1 MAAGCK
7 NWPKIYLEKI
17 RAGEIPVSQKVLAVY
32 ERECSWMDNPPPN
45 FPYKFSPELGQYYID
60 YMEKFCRQSKGKAGG
75 QLIKFQLFQLAKMQL
90 VFGWVE
96 KDTGLRRFR
105 EVFDI
110 RGRKN
115 GKSTETAA
123 VMHAMLEIDGEAGPE
138 IYCVANSKDQADTVF
153 NECVNMRAQSPALQ
167 KITKKRRSDI
177 YCPGNFGFIQA
188 LAAKTDTLDGKNA
201 HFVCQDEP
209 HEQRNSELYD
219 VMKQSQSFREQPLY
233 WIISTNGFVRE
244 GFFDA
249 KYQLYSAVALWQ
261 EGFQDYTVLPL
272 IYELDSREEWTD
284 EKCWGKAN
292 PGLGTIKSLK
302 TLREHVAQAQRD
314 PSFLPTVL
322 TKDFNIPENSAESW
336 LRFEDIKNE
345 TVVNMAYLEHTY
357 AVGGCD
363 LSATTDLT
371 CATLLIMR
379 PDDPNYYVLQKYFL
393 PEGRLEQLQA
403 ASNREAPYQ
412 RWAELGWLQIC
423 KGKTVEYNDVT
434 AWFVEMVQEHDIRPL
449 WVCYDA
455 ALSGYWVPQ
464 MEETG
469 FVMEKIRQGPITW
482 TYPMK
487 LLGGALQE
495 HRVIYQNNPML
506 RWCLANTAKKSTNRD
521 GIESIQPVKC
531 ASNRR
536 IDGMVSLLNAWVGL
550 QNHLSEFLPYL
561 R

>member
-1 MAAGCK
+1 MGASCK

-17 RAGEIPVSQKVLAVY
+17 RAGEIPVSRKVLAVY
-32 ERECSWMDNPPPN
+32 ERECSWMDDPPPN

-60 YMEKFCRQSKGKAGG
+60 FMEKFCRQSKGKAGG

-96 KDTGLRRFR
+96 KGTGLRRFR

-123 VMHAMLEIDGEAGPE
+123 VMHAMLEVDGEAGPE

-153 NECVNMRAQSPALQ
+153 NECVNMWAQSPALQ
-167 KITKKRRSDI
+167 KITKKRRTDI
-177 YCPGNFGFIQA
+177 YCPRNFGFIQA

-209 HEQRNSELYD
+209 HEQRNSKLYD

-233 WIISTNGFVRE
+233 WIISTNGSVRE
-244 GFFDA
+244 GFFDT
-249 KYQLYSAVALWQ
+249 KYQLYSGVALWQ
-261 EGFQDYTVLPL
+261 DGFQDYTVLPL

-284 EKCWGKAN
+284 EKCWEKAN

-302 TLREHVAQAQRD
+302 TLREHVAQAKRD

-336 LRFEDIKNE
+336 MRFEDIKNE
-345 TVVNMAYLEHTY
+345 TVADMPYLEHSY
-357 AVGGCD
+357 AIGGCD

-371 CATLLIMR
+371 CATLLIMK
-379 PDDPNYYVLQKYFL
+379 PNDPNYYVLQKYFL
-393 PEGRLEQLQA
+393 PEGRLEQLRET
-403 ASNREAPYQ
+403 NDREAPYQ
-412 RWAELGWLQIC
+412 RWAELGWLHLC
-423 KGKTVEYNDVT
+423 RGKTVDYNDVT
-434 AWFVEMVQEHDIRPL
+434 QWFVEMVQKHDIRPL
-449 WVCYDA
+449 WICYDA
-455 ALSGYWVPQ
+455 ALSGYWAPQ

-495 HRVIYQNNPML
+495 HRIIYQNNPML

-550 QNHLSEFLPYL
+550 QKHTDEFLPYL

>member
-1 MAAGCK
+1 MGESCK
-7 NWPKIYLEKI
+7 SWPKIYLEKI
-17 RAGEIPVSQKVLAVY
+17 HAGEIPVSQKVLAVY
-32 ERECSWMDNPPPN
+32 ERECGWMDNPPPN

-115 GKSTETAA
+115 GKSTETSA
-123 VMHAMLEIDGEAGPE
+123 VMHAMLEVDGEAGPE

-167 KITKKRRSDI
+167 KITRKRRTDI

-249 KYQLYSAVALWQ
+249 KYQMYSAVALWQ
-261 EGFQDYTVLPL
+261 DGFQDYTVLPL

-284 EKCWGKAN
+284 EKCWEKAN

-302 TLREHVAQAQRD
+302 TMREHVAQAKRD

-345 TVVNMAYLEHTY
+345 TVADMAYLEHSY
-357 AVGGCD
+357 AIGGCD

-371 CATLLIMR
+371 CATVLIMK
-379 PDDPNYYVLQKYFL
+379 PNDTNYYVLQKYFL
-393 PEGRLEQLQA
+393 PEGRLDELQA
-403 ASNREAPYQ
+403 TNNREAPYQ
-412 RWAELGWLQIC
+412 RWAELGWLHIC
-423 KGKTVEYNDVT
+423 KGKTVDYNDVT
-434 AWFVEMVQEHDIRPL
+434 QWFVDMVQKHDIRPL
-449 WVCYDA
+449 WICYDA
-455 ALSGYWVPQ
+455 ALSGYWAPQ

-469 FVMEKIRQGPITW
+469 FVMEKIR
-482 TYPMK
+482 
-487 LLGGALQE
+487 
-495 HRVIYQNNPML
+495 
-506 RWCLANTAKKSTNRD
+506 
-521 GIESIQPVKC
+521 
-531 ASNRR
+531 
-536 IDGMVSLLNAWVGL
+536 
-550 QNHLSEFLPYL
+550 
-561 R
+561 

>member
-1 MAAGCK
+1 MGASCK

-17 RAGEIPVSQKVLAVY
+17 RAGEIQVSRKVLAVY
-32 ERECSWMDNPPPN
+32 ERECGWMDNPPPN

-115 GKSTETAA
+115 GKSTETSA
-123 VMHAMLEIDGEAGPE
+123 VMHTMLEADGEAGPE

-153 NECVNMRAQSPALQ
+153 NECVNMWAQSPALQ

-177 YCPGNFGFIQA
+177 YCPRNFGFMQA

-209 HEQRNSELYD
+209 HEQRNSKLYD

-233 WIISTNGFVRE
+233 WIISTNGSVRE
-244 GFFDA
+244 GFFDS
-249 KYQLYSAVALWQ
+249 KYQMYSAVALWQ
-261 EGFQDYTVLPL
+261 DGFQDYTVLPL

-284 EKCWGKAN
+284 EKSWEKAN
-292 PGLGTIKSLK
+292 PGLGTIKSMK
-302 TLREHVAQAQRD
+302 TLREHVAQAKRD

-345 TVVNMAYLEHTY
+345 TVADMAYLEHSY
-357 AVGGCD
+357 AIGGCD

-371 CATLLIMR
+371 CATLLIIK
-379 PDDPNYYVLQKYFL
+379 PNDPNYYVLQKYFL
-393 PEGRLEQLQA
+393 PEGRLEQLRET
-403 ASNREAPYQ
+403 NDREAPYQ
-412 RWAELGWLQIC
+412 RWAELGWLHVC
-423 KGKTVEYNDVT
+423 RGKTVDYNDVT
-434 AWFVEMVQEHDIRPL
+434 AWFVEMVQKHDIRPL
-449 WVCYDA
+449 WICYDA
-455 ALSGYWVPQ
+455 ALSGYWAPQ

-495 HRVIYQNNPML
+495 HRIIYQNNPML
-506 RWCLANTAKKSTNRD
+506 RWCLSNTAKKSTNRD

-550 QNHLSEFLPYL
+550 QNHTDEFLPYL

>member
-1 MAAGCK
+1 MGCT
-7 NWPKIYLEKI
+7 NWPKLYLDKI
-17 RAGEIPVSQKVLAVY
+17 RAGEIPVSEKVRAVY
-32 ERECSWMDNPPPN
+32 ERECRWMDAPPEN
-45 FPYKFSPELGQYYID
+45 FPYVFVPELGQYYID
-60 YMEKFCRQSKGKAGG
+60 YMEKFCRQSKGRAGG
-75 QLIKFQLFQLAKMQL
+75 QLIRFELFQLAKLQL

-105 EVFDI
+105 EVIDI

-123 VMHAMLEIDGEAGPE
+123 VMHAMLEIDGENGPE
-138 IYCVANSKDQADTVF
+138 IYCVANSRDQADAVYT
-153 NECVNMRAQSPALQ
+153 ECVNMRAQSPALQ
-167 KITKKRRSDI
+167 RITKKRRGDI
-177 YCPGNFGFIQA
+177 YCPANFGFIQS

-201 HFVCQDEP
+201 HFVAQDEP
-209 HEQRNSELYD
+209 HEQRTRKLYD
-219 VMKQSQSFREQPLY
+219 VMKQSQSVREQPLY

-244 GFFDA
+244 GFFDL
-249 KYQLYSAVALWQ
+249 KYAEASSIALWQ
-261 EGFQDYTVLPL
+261 DGFQDYTVLAL
-272 IYELDSREEWTD
+272 IYELDRREEWTD
-284 EKCWGKAN
+284 ERCWIKAN
-292 PGLGTIKSLK
+292 PGLGTIKSWK
-302 TLREHVAQAQRD
+302 TMREFVAAAMRD

-336 LRFEDIKNE
+336 LRFEDIVNE
-345 TVVNMAYLEHTY
+345 TVVPMDYLEHSY
-357 AVGGCD
+357 AIGGCD

-371 CATLLIMR
+371 CATLLILK
-379 PDDPNYYVLQKYFL
+379 PDDPNCYVLQKYFL
-393 PEGRLEQLQA
+393 PEGRLEQLQET
-403 ASNREAPYQ
+403 NDREAPYQ
-412 RWAELGWLQIC
+412 RWAELGWLHIC
-423 KGKTVEYNDVT
+423 RGRTVDYNDVT

-449 WVCYDA
+449 WICYDA
-455 ALSGYWVPQ
+455 ALSGYWAPQ

-495 HRVIYQNNPML
+495 HRVIYQNNPIL

-550 QNHLSEFLPYL
+550 QKHTNEFIPYL

>member
-1 MAAGCK
+1 MGASCK
-7 NWPKIYLEKI
+7 NWPKIYLKKI
-17 RAGEIPVSQKVLAVY
+17 RAGEIQVSRKVLAVY
-32 ERECSWMDNPPPN
+32 ERECGWMDNPPPN
-45 FPYKFSPELGQYYID
+45 FLYKFSPELGQYYID

-115 GKSTETAA
+115 GKSTETSA
-123 VMHAMLEIDGEAGPE
+123 VMHTMLEADGEAGPE

-153 NECVNMRAQSPALQ
+153 NECVNMWAQSPALQ

-177 YCPGNFGFIQA
+177 YCPRNFGFIQA

-209 HEQRNSELYD
+209 HEQRNSKLYD

-233 WIISTNGFVRE
+233 WIISTNGSVRE
-244 GFFDA
+244 GFFDS
-249 KYQLYSAVALWQ
+249 KYQMYSAVALWQ
-261 EGFQDYTVLPL
+261 DGFQDYTVLPL

-284 EKCWGKAN
+284 EKCWEKAN
-292 PGLGTIKSLK
+292 PGLGTIKSMK
-302 TLREHVAQAQRD
+302 TLREHVAQAKRD

-322 TKDFNIPENSAESW
+322 TKDFNIPENSAESS
-336 LRFEDIKNE
+336 LRLEDIKNE
-345 TVVNMAYLEHTY
+345 TVADMAYLEHSY
-357 AVGGCD
+357 AIGGCD

-371 CATLLIMR
+371 CATLLIMK
-379 PDDPNYYVLQKYFL
+379 PNDPNYYVLQKYFL
-393 PEGRLEQLQA
+393 PEGRLEQLRET
-403 ASNREAPYQ
+403 NDREAPYQ
-412 RWAELGWLQIC
+412 RWAELGWLHVC
-423 KGKTVEYNDVT
+423 RGKTVDYNDVT
-434 AWFVEMVQEHDIRPL
+434 AWFVEMVQKHDIRPL
-449 WVCYDA
+449 WICYDA
-455 ALSGYWVPQ
+455 ALSGYWAPQ

-495 HRVIYQNNPML
+495 HRIIYQNNPML
-506 RWCLANTAKKSTNRD
+506 RWCLSNTAKKSTNRD

-550 QNHLSEFLPYL
+550 QNHTDEFLPYL

>member
-1 MAAGCK
+1 MS
-7 NWPKIYLEKI
+7 
-17 RAGEIPVSQKVLAVY
+17 RKVLAVY
-32 ERECSWMDNPPPN
+32 ERECSWMDDPPPN

-60 YMEKFCRQSKGKAGG
+60 FMEKFCRQSKGKAGG

-96 KDTGLRRFR
+96 KGTGLRRFR

-123 VMHAMLEIDGEAGPE
+123 VMHAMLEVDGEAGPE

-167 KITKKRRSDI
+167 KITKKRRTDI
-177 YCPGNFGFIQA
+177 YGPRNFGFIQA

-209 HEQRNSELYD
+209 HEQRNSKLYD

-233 WIISTNGFVRE
+233 WIISTNGSVRE
-244 GFFDA
+244 GFFDS
-249 KYQLYSAVALWQ
+249 KYQMYSAVALWQ
-261 EGFQDYTVLPL
+261 DGFQDYTVLPL

-284 EKCWGKAN
+284 EKCWEKAN

-302 TLREHVAQAQRD
+302 TLREHVAQAKRD

-345 TVVNMAYLEHTY
+345 TVADMPYLEHSY
-357 AVGGCD
+357 AIGGCD

-371 CATLLIMR
+371 CATLLIMK
-379 PDDPNYYVLQKYFL
+379 PNDPNYYVLQKYFL
-393 PEGRLEQLQA
+393 PEGRLEQLRET
-403 ASNREAPYQ
+403 NDREAPYQ
-412 RWAELGWLQIC
+412 RWAELGWLHVC
-423 KGKTVEYNDVT
+423 RGKTVDYENGLDDMIT
-434 AWFVEMVQEHDIRPL
+434 ALKEPHKNMREIAYIVWLMIREGVELDNEEHHRGNTAPTQKMIEKQLCFADLVGENNISISVEEAFFEFYGKNAESRSLMKTSQQMVMER
-449 WVCYDA
+449 
-455 ALSGYWVPQ
+455 LSG
-464 MEETG
+464 
-469 FVMEKIRQGPITW
+469 
-482 TYPMK
+482 
-487 LLGGALQE
+487 
-495 HRVIYQNNPML
+495 
-506 RWCLANTAKKSTNRD
+506 STTLSP
-521 GIESIQPVKC
+521 GISEQK
-531 ASNRR
+531 
-536 IDGMVSLLNAWVGL
+536 NA
-550 QNHLSEFLPYL
+550 
-561 R
+561 